1 MHFCSRVHVHRLL
14 QIFCSSRASSFL
26 FLDFWKRK
34 NSKRAR
40 EESEIYQG
48 VGTWNAAIPNPK
60 RRERVGGCRGF
71 LCSDGGRD
79 LCESILY
86 HELYLK
92 WIMKII
98 LQTIVYIQSLATI
111 LIFYSTFVYSRSK
124 WTQEI
129 IYCKNYLFLFQQMN
143 ILYFCYWQK

>member
-60 RRERVGGCRGF
+60 RRERVGGCRRF

-86 HELYLK
+86 LELYLQ
-92 WIMKII
+92 WIMNII
-98 LQTIVYIQSLATI
+98 LKQSCIHNHWLQYSFFTPHLFILDQNEHRRLFNTRTI
-111 LIFYSTFVYSRSK
+111 LFFFNKTFFV
-124 WTQEI
+124 
-129 IYCKNYLFLFQQMN
+129 FL
-143 ILYFCYWQK
+143 LLTK